1 MRMQRMKIVIDID
14 KEEYE
19 DYRALFLEKYGS
31 VVDIPEDVKDISY
44 MSSDE
49 IVDILTSHVI
59 IHADN

>member
-1 MRMQRMKIVIDID
+1 MKIVIDID